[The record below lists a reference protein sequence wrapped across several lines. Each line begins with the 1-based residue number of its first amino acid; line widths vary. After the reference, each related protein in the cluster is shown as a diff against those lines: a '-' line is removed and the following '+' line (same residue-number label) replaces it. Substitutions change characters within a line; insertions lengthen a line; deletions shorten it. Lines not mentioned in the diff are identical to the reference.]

1 MKNVLRIRRRV
12 SPVATMLA
20 GAVVVLLASSSAAPT
35 SAGANSQQ
43 PTVPRTPWNHP
54 DLQGRWTNA
63 TVTPLQRPP
72 ELAGKEFFSGNEAAE
87 YQKTAQ
93 KRYVELSGFTIAEAE
108 FSGEFAPE
116 WMEDRPLVSTGRTS
130 LIIGP
135 DGQIPP
141 LTPEA
146 RKRADARASKGFDAA
161 DAPEER
167 PLGERCLLFA
177 HAGPPMLPGMLY
189 NSNYQIVQTPSHVV
203 IFTEMGSSVRIIP
216 LNRRQHLG
224 EALRSWHGDSIGR
237 WEDETLVV
245 DTTNLN
251 EKSEFR
257 GATANLHVVE
267 RFTRVRA
274 DMILY
279 QFTVEDPATWPK
291 SWTVELPMRPLQE
304 PIFEFACHEGN
315 YGLANILTGARFVEG
330 QPK

>member
-1 MKNVLRIRRRV
+1 MMKDVLRIRGV
-12 SPVATMLA
+12 ILPAASIVAMA
-20 GAVVVLLASSSAAPT
+20 LASSSAAQT
-35 SAGANSQQ
+35 VTRTTSQQ
-43 PTVPRTPWNHP
+43 VDLPRTPWNHP

-63 TVTPLQRPP
+63 TVTPLQRPA
-72 ELAGKEFFSGNEAAE
+72 ELAGREFFTGNEAAE

-93 KRYVELSGFTIAEAE
+93 KRYIELNGVTFDAE
-108 FSGEFAPE
+108 FSGEFDPV
-116 WMEDRPLVSTGRTS
+116 WVEDRPLVSTGRTS

-141 LTPEA
+141 FTSEA
-146 RKRADARASKGFDAA
+146 QKRADVRAAKLFSA
-161 DAPEER
+161 DAPEQR
-167 PLGERCLLFA
+167 SLSERCLLFP

-203 IFTEMGSSVRIIP
+203 IFAEMGSSVRIIP

-237 WEDETLVV
+237 WENETLVI

-267 RFTRVRA
+267 RFRRVSA

-291 SWTVELPMRPLQE
+291 PWTVELPMRPLQE
-304 PIFEFACHEGN
+304 PIYEFACHEAN
-315 YGLANILTGARFVEG
+315 YGLANILKGARFVER
-330 QPK
+330 QPNEK